1 MTETRNRRRVL
12 QGIVVSD
19 QMKDT
24 ISVRVERR
32 YKHRLYGKFVR
43 AHKKYLAHDE
53 GNTANVGDV
62 VQIMECRPMSKR
74 KRYRLTQVV
83 EAVDQTPNVVAP
95 ETVMEGAVEQ
105 GGES

>member
-19 QMKDT
+19 AMQDT

-43 AHKKYLAHDE
+43 AHKKYLAHDA
-53 GNTANVGDV
+53 GNTAKVGDV
-62 VQIMECRPMSKR
+62 VQIMECRPISKN
-74 KRYRLTQVV
+74 KRYRLSQIVESIQV
-83 EAVDQTPNVVAP
+83 TPNVIDPTAAVI
-95 ETVMEGAVEQ
+95 EGGDA
-105 GGES
+105 